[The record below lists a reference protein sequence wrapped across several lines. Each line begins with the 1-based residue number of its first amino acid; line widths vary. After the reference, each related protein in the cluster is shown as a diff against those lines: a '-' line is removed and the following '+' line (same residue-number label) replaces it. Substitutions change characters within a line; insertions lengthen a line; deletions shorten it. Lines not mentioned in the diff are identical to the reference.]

1 VAALLAGGCGSKRGT
16 QQSAPIATGPPNVVR
31 VALGSFRWPLDPAL
45 ADGRDETTLARALY
59 ATPLRTDPATGAVVP
74 GLCSAWKAS
83 PDFRDWTF
91 TCGSA
96 PSIAAGLRRL
106 VRLKDAPSRWL
117 FADATKISADSPT
130 RLRISLR
137 FGWRRFP
144 YAMTAVA
151 AAPRFVP
158 GPFRLV
164 SGSANRVV
172 LRNAGL
178 TVIFRR
184 LGPYAAAR
192 AFRAGEV
199 DEAPVPLGDVVADRS
214 DPALRSSVRTRRLLG
229 LDLVAF
235 RRVNTTLRRV
245 YWQTADRTDYEQLIP
260 EEDGAS
266 AYAVVG
272 AGPGAD
278 PAAYRRAVHDIP
290 SLPRVLV
297 RIAVP
302 PDPALRDGA
311 LLLYANW
318 RDLGLGPQL
327 VSESSNAEASFERLL
342 AVYPQEEAIP
352 AMLALRDGLGARAEV
367 EHALAATEQKTALQQ
382 LDDGLRNSAAV
393 IPIAWVVDARLVS
406 TRLQGWRED
415 VLGTVDYRSVI
426 SQAASRGP

>member
-1 VAALLAGGCGSKRGT
+1 VAALLAAGCGSRRAT
-16 QQSAPIATGPPNVVR
+16 QQPAPIATGPPTVVR

-45 ADGRDETTLARALY
+45 AEGRDETTLARALY

-91 TCGSA
+91 TCSSA

-106 VRLKDAPSRWL
+106 VGLKDAPSRWL
-117 FADATKISADSPT
+117 FAAATRISADSST

-151 AAPRFVP
+151 AAPRFVR

-172 LRNAGL
+172 VRNAGL

-184 LGPYAAAR
+184 LGAYAAAR

-214 DPALRSSVRTRRLLG
+214 DPALRASVRTRRLLG

-235 RRVNTTLRRV
+235 QRVNPPLRRL

-278 PAAYRRAVHDIP
+278 PAAYRKAVRDIP
-290 SLPRVLV
+290 SLPRVPV

-302 PDPALRDGA
+302 PDPTLRYGA
-311 LLLYANW
+311 RLLYANW

-327 VSESSNAEASFERLL
+327 VSESSSASFERLL

-352 AMLALRDGLGARAEV
+352 AELALRDGLGERAKV
-367 EHALAATEQKTALQQ
+367 EHALAATSQTAELQQ
-382 LDDGLRNSAAV
+382 LDDRLRDSGAV

-415 VLGTVDYRSVI
+415 VLGNVDYTTVI
-426 SQAASRGP
+426 SRAASRGP